1 VYIGFAFERE
11 ACRTCKGATTVPASG
26 GRIESITIGGVEFA
40 PNPTDLEIS
49 EMSRGVVRGWRFNS
63 QLGANLSRVKKFQ
76 SERTEAAGF
85 LDPATGEALAKWRR
99 NHPGPHRGGD
109 VVIERDESLV
119 RPAAP
124 GRGPACNGFDTRK
137 GACRCTLERNHP
149 GPHRGGDVVIERDES
164 LMRPAAP
171 GRGRVT
177 STPPRFDVA
186 LTPHDTHSV
195 EVVDRSTGDALE
207 VKVARAGGPD
217 EYGPWQVWRHYPE
230 QGSEGETWEELK
242 RCDWPLDAVQAAVA
256 FYTEYRV
263 RRAFG

>member
-1 VYIGFAFERE
+1 MQTKPCPCCAHTANPGVYVGFDFVRE
-11 ACRTCKGATTVPASG
+11 PCRTCKGATTVPASG
-26 GRIESITIGGVEFA
+26 GRITSVKINGVEFA
-40 PNPTDLEIS
+40 PNPTDLVIS
-49 EMSRGVVRGWRFNS
+49 EMSRGVGRFNS

-76 SERTEAAGF
+76 SERNEAARF
-85 LDPATGEALAKWRR
+85 LDPATGEALAKWREYVL
-99 NHPGPHRGGD
+99 GGD
-109 VVIERDESLV
+109 VVVERDESLV

-124 GRGPACNGFDTRK
+124 GRG
-137 GACRCTLERNHP
+137 
-149 GPHRGGDVVIERDES
+149 
-164 LMRPAAP
+164 
-171 GRGRVT
+171 RVT
-177 STPPRFDVA
+177 STPSRFDVA

-242 RCDWPLDAVQAAVA
+242 RCDWPLDAVRAAVA

>member
-85 LDPATGEALAKWRR
+85 LDPATGEALAKWR
-99 NHPGPHRGGD
+99 
-109 VVIERDESLV
+109 
-119 RPAAP
+119 
-124 GRGPACNGFDTRK
+124 
-137 GACRCTLERNHP
+137 RNHP